1 MALDYRILAG
11 MRRNQYPTDTDQL
24 AMKGVNAAFANR
36 DLNRLKSVM
45 NQELAGDPT
54 MQAYSAMD
62 PVAALKMMRGS
73 STGRPMTEGQRKKY
87 EFMQKKWDEKMANK
101 AEADEVSN
109 RIIELENQA
118 VDVINSTPLVQLGGA
133 LSPIMKELYPA
144 RNLYQRR
151 SGKPWQSSSTNLI
164 DQKFK
169 ETKEG
174 RAVSEDRRQD
184 VKFAEEQDKAI
195 IKSFQDRYSKLF
207 NAVKNVE
214 NALQWAS
221 QAAAGSPVAAKN
233 FMAALSRAG
242 SDEALSDSERDLLE
256 YKDLGSMFEQ
266 GVDKLFISGRT
277 FSAKTLKSA
286 YESGV
291 KVIRDGGGK
300 LNKIIEDLINEK
312 TGKIK
317 SNTGREML
325 RQMKVDTENI
335 PPGGTFVSVDIGSTG
350 GQGSGTNVNV
360 NQSNTPRKAPPVRK
374 SPTSWGKPP
383 GK

>member
-1 MALDYRILAG
+1 MALDYKILAG
-11 MRRNQYPTDTDQL
+11 MKTLERPSVRTGIEQGLQDMYK
-24 AMKGVNAAFANR
+24 A
-36 DLNRLKSVM
+36 RLQGVM

-62 PVAALKMMRGS
+62 PVAALKMMRG
-73 STGRPMTEGQRKKY
+73 TGDGRPMTEGQRKKY
-87 EFMQKKWDEKMANK
+87 EMMQMKWDEKMANK

-174 RAVSEDRRQD
+174 RAVSEDQRQD
-184 VKFAEEQDKAI
+184 AKFAIDNDRQV
-195 IKSFQDRYSKLF
+195 IKSFVDRHRKTLSSLF
-207 NAVKNVE
+207 NVE
-214 NALQWAS
+214 AALKWAKR
-221 QAAAGSPVAAKN
+221 AATGDPLAAKN

-256 YKDLGSMFEQ
+256 FADVGNKIQALVDKYVVTGQQFSAATLQGAYNSAVQVMQESGASMNKMLQELKKKLGSSIGKNIIDTYIISTSVPSVGNFVNARQ
-266 GVDKLFISGRT
+266 GQS
-277 FSAKTLKSA
+277 
-286 YESGV
+286 
-291 KVIRDGGGK
+291 
-300 LNKIIEDLINEK
+300 
-312 TGKIK
+312 
-317 SNTGREML
+317 
-325 RQMKVDTENI
+325 
-335 PPGGTFVSVDIGSTG
+335 
-350 GQGSGTNVNV
+350 GSGTGSNVNV

-374 SPTSWGKPP
+374 SPNSWGKPP
-383 GK
+383 G